1 MLPERCYHGTL
12 SISSSLSAIT
22 DLYFYILNLNSL
34 VATFIVPHIFLYF
47 R

>member
-1 MLPERCYHGTL
+1 MLPERCYLGTL
-12 SISSSLSAIT
+12 SISSYLSAIT
-22 DLYFYILNLNSL
+22 DLYFYILNLKSL